1 MNVKK
6 MKMAYKRY
14 VKNFDDG
21 LNDVQAKYDEAKL
34 EIVSLVESN
43 AVDQDH
49 KLLNRMYKISSYW
62 LEVWKNEVLIKEGVN
77 PMGLKHI
84 QQVTFYQCM
93 CRHIYKDRYPEMKVI
108 DYSFQNSI
116 VSLVHFNLFGW
127 AKEEQIFF
135 DFIVKYIGD
144 NLMEANDWNQHIWF
158 LLELYL
164 QHTKQEIE
172 GTNKYVHLA
181 VKSALTDREQPC
193 GLIPEELGIYRE
205 VLEQWNTP
213 ELDEITRLIGRMSEH
228 HSMLAS
234 ELGKSLEF
242 GNYDYAFYPYEIL
255 YLLHVRKKQ
264 GLPNPSHF
272 DDFLMNSPEAKMN
285 IQDPE
290 PYPEWDPVL
299 RMIDDFYR
307 KNYPEYIPNHHGV
320 LFE

>member
-1 MNVKK
+1 MVNSKK
-6 MKMAYKRY
+6 MHLAYKRY
-14 VKNFDDG
+14 VKNFVG
-21 LNDVQAKYDEAKL
+21 
-34 EIVSLVESN
+34 SN
-43 AVDQDH
+43 AVNEYEEGKNEIVEIIDINDTERDH
-49 KLLNRMYKISSYW
+49 ILLIDMDNISSFW
-62 LEVWKNEVLIKEGVN
+62 LDVWKNDVLIKNGRNVSA
-77 PMGLKHI
+77 LKKI
-84 QQVTFYQCM
+84 QQIKFYQCM
-93 CRHIYKDRYPEMKVI
+93 GRHIYRERYPSMKLI
-108 DYSFQNSI
+108 DYSFEYSI
-116 VSLVHFNLFGW
+116 IALIHFNLYGW
-127 AKEEQIFF
+127 VKEEKIFF
-135 DFIVKYIGD
+135 DFIVKYLGD

-172 GTNKYVHLA
+172 GTNEYVHLA
-181 VKSALTDREQPC
+181 VKSALTNREQPC

-213 ELDEITRLIGRMSEH
+213 DVDEITHLIGRMSEH
-228 HSMLAS
+228 HSTLAS

-272 DDFLMNSPEAKMN
+272 DDFLMNLPEAKMN